1 MNLDITPRNAA
12 RLVAKGLQTRLVPA
26 NDKEYRDLLALYE
39 GQPGFRDLVQEIALG
54 LSLSVLSGTSRGL
67 VLMPTDEESR
77 FAFRLGDM
85 RGAMTLEEKALVVLI
100 HTAIAA
106 HFYPTGE
113 SLDDE
118 MYNAPPVTER
128 QALRALKVI
137 CQHLAARG
145 GAETQGLPK
154 ELELGWQSVLLKP
167 EARPE
172 QQRRTSST
180 LEGLVSMVFRNLQD
194 AGLVRCEDEDGVNSR
209 YTANWRFTV
218 QLRESTSRLFVA
230 TREAMVA
237 ARETSNA

>member
-1 MNLDITPRNAA
+1 MNLDLTPRNAG
-12 RLVAKGLQTRLVPA
+12 RLVTKGLQPRLVPA

-39 GQPGFRDLVQEIALG
+39 AQPSFRELVQEIALG

-67 VLMPTDEESR
+67 VLMPVDEESR

-85 RGAMTLEEKALVVLI
+85 RAALTLEEKALVVLI
-100 HTAIAA
+100 HTAVAA

-128 QALRALKVI
+128 QALGALKAI
-137 CQHLAARG
+137 CLHLAARG
-145 GAETQGLPK
+145 NAEAQGLPK
-154 ELELGWQSVLLKP
+154 ELEPGWQSVLLKP

-172 QQRRTSST
+172 QQRRTTST
-180 LEGLVSMVFRNLQD
+180 LEGLVSMVFRLLQD
-194 AGLVRCEDEDGVNSR
+194 AGLVRCEDDDGVNSR

-230 TREAMVA
+230 TREAMA
-237 ARETSNA
+237 ATQEAAHA

>member
-1 MNLDITPRNAA
+1 MNLDITPRSAA
-12 RLVAKGLQTRLVPA
+12 RLVAKGLQARLVPA

-39 GQPGFRDLVQEIALG
+39 GQPSFRELVQEIALG
-54 LSLSVLSGTSRGL
+54 LSLSVLSGTARGL
-67 VLMPTDEESR
+67 VLMPVDDESR

-85 RGAMTLEEKALVVLI
+85 RTALTLEEKALVVLI

-128 QALRALKVI
+128 QALGALKLV

-145 GAETQGLPK
+145 TAELQGLPK
-154 ELELGWQSVLLKP
+154 ELEPGWQSVLLKP

-172 QQRRTSST
+172 QQRRTTST
-180 LEGLVSMVFRNLQD
+180 LEGLVSMVFRLLQD
-194 AGLVRCEDEDGVNSR
+194 AGLVRCEDDDGVNSR

-218 QLRESTSRLFVA
+218 QLRESTSRLFLA
-230 TREAMVA
+230 TREAM
-237 ARETSNA
+237 NAEQEKPHA